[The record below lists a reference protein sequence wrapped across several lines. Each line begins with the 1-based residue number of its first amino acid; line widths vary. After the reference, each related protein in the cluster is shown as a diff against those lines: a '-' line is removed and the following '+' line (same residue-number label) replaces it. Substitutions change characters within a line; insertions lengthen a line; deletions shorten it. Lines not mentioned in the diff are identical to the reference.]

1 MSNNLNLMSLFSIYA
16 EINDMQA
23 DIIDIQKKAMD
34 ELISLLRQ
42 HVTVEELDAL
52 DAIKQINKAA
62 AIRECVERKKLEAG
76 CAP

>member
-52 DAIKQINKAA
+52 DAIKQINKAV
-62 AIRECVERKKLEAG
+62 AIRECVERKKFEAG